1 MREHGRTLRPVIP
14 FGLISFMI
22 ASGAAQAQTARI
34 SVDGVGRQANG
45 PSATPSL
52 SADGRYVVF
61 STSASNLVAGDRN
74 GHPDIVLRDST
85 DGRVRKLSAGRGG
98 AGANNGSY
106 RPMIAAG
113 GRHVAF
119 PSFASNIVSG
129 DSNGVAD
136 IFLREL
142 STGKLSRVSVSSS
155 EAQANGESGFPSLSG
170 DGRWVAFS
178 SRASNLVGGD
188 TNGGYDIFVRDR
200 RAGTTSRVSV
210 SSAKGQA
217 NGSSID
223 AMISADAR
231 WVTFSSDAGN
241 LVGGD
246 TNGVGDEFLRDRS
259 LGTTIRISVSTAG
272 GQGNGR
278 SYPQAITPDGRYVA
292 VVSEASNLVP
302 GDTNRLP
309 DVFIH
314 DRVNRTTSRSSVSS
328 GNGQGNG
335 ASDGA
340 TLSADGLTLVFRSL
354 ASNLVAGDTNNSYDV
369 FVGDRRRATTQR
381 VSLTSGGGQANRG
394 CFEVAAHAD
403 ASVVAFTCRATNLV
417 SGDTNNADDIFRI
430 VR

>member
-34 SVDGVGRQANG
+34 SVDGAGRQANG
-45 PSATPSL
+45 PSAAPST
-52 SADGRYVVF
+52 SADGRYTVF

-74 GHPDIVLRDST
+74 GHPDIVLRDSK
-85 DGRVRKLSAGRGG
+85 DGRVRKLSAGRAG

-119 PSFASNIVSG
+119 LSFASNIVGG

-136 IFLREL
+136 IFVRDLG
-142 STGKLSRVSVSSS
+142 TGTLGRVSVSSS
-155 EAQANGESGFPSLSG
+155 EAQANGESRFPSLSG

-210 SSAKGQA
+210 SSAEGQA

-223 AMISADAR
+223 AMISADGR
-231 WVTFSSDAGN
+231 WVTFSSDASN
-241 LVGGD
+241 LVAND
-246 TNGVGDEFLRDRS
+246 TNAVGDVFLRNRS
-259 LGTTIRISVSTAG
+259 AGTTTRISVRTG
-272 GQGNGR
+272 GAQGNGR

-292 VVSEASNLVP
+292 FVSDASSLVP
-302 GDTNRLP
+302 GDTNRQP
-309 DVFIH
+309 DVFVH
-314 DRVNRTTSRSSVSS
+314 DRVTRATSRSSVAS
-328 GNGQGNG
+328 GGGQGNG
-335 ASDGA
+335 ASG
-340 TLSADGLTLVFRSL
+340 SAALAANGQILVFRSL

-369 FVGDRRRATTQR
+369 FVRDRRRATTRR

-394 CFEVAAHAD
+394 CFEVAADAD

-417 SGDTNNADDIFRI
+417 PGDTNSADDIFRI